1 MSGTFGVRISPEAR
15 RGEGGENQVKAF
27 FSDTFQWC
35 IMSKD
40 IDFGTD
46 LWVMPVS
53 AEGVPSFVFLG
64 VQVKKGAS
72 YFRYPQN
79 DEQGNLVGWW
89 FRLDANHEASW
100 TNGRIAHIVV
110 WVTLI

>member
-1 MSGTFGVRISPEAR
+1 
-15 RGEGGENQVKAF
+15 
-27 FSDTFQWC
+27 
-35 IMSKD
+35 MSKD

-53 AEGVPSFVFLG
+53 DEGIPSFVVLG

-72 YFRYPQN
+72 YFRHPKK
-79 DEQGNLVGWW
+79 DEQGNVIGWW
-89 FRLDANHEASW
+89 FGFDANHEASW

-110 WVTLI
+110 LISNEGTVYWSKIESSQIDRSDVHRNF

>member
-1 MSGTFGVRISPEAR
+1 MPGTFGVRISPEAR

-53 AEGVPSFVFLG
+53 DEGIPSFVVLG

-72 YFRYPQN
+72 YFRHPKRMSK
-79 DEQGNLVGWW
+79 VM
-89 FRLDANHEASW
+89 
-100 TNGRIAHIVV
+100 
-110 WVTLI
+110 